1 MSYSDRFSNR
11 RVLEVYHIDC
21 IWHYMRGVHV
31 SRQTLVVLREKYTRV
46 KKNPHRS
53 ICKSFGIYK
62 SGVFTSILIFFPKGK
77 GGELYFCLIIY
88 TTQVLALIVGVHLSF
103 VNYILFDEEDG
114 GTR

>member
-1 MSYSDRFSNR
+1 MALYARSA
-11 RVLEVYHIDC
+11 RVAPNPSC
-21 IWHYMRGVHV
+21 I
-31 SRQTLVVLREKYTRV
+31 TRKIHPR

-53 ICKSFGIYK
+53 IRKSFGIYK
-62 SGVFTSILIFFPKGK
+62 SGVFTSIYIFFPKGK

-103 VNYILFDEEDG
+103 VNYILFDEEDW